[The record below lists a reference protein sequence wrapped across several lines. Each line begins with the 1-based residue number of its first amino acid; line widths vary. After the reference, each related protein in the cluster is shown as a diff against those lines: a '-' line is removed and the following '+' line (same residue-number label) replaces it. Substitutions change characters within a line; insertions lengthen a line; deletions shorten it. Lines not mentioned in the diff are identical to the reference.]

1 MSCVCN
7 GKVKLTYMQYFI
19 FQVNTEEPVYQSV
32 INWVKHEEESRTD
45 LLPQLLQHVRLPI
58 LTAKFLT
65 DVVDEEVRK
74 FP

>member
-1 MSCVCN
+1 
-7 GKVKLTYMQYFI
+7 
-19 FQVNTEEPVYQSV
+19 
-32 INWVKHEEESRTD
+32 VKHEEESRTD